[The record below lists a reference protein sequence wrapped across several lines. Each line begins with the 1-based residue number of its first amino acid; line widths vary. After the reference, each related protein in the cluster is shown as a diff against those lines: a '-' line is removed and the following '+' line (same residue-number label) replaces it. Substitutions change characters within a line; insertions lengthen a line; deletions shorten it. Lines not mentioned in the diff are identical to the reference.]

1 MLSQCVDQ
9 CNRTFLKRLKRMPFW
24 QDYDIILQEFRYF
37 PRLVVLALIFT
48 LLAAVF
54 EGFGIGFVVT
64 FLQNLTNPEA
74 TPIKTGI
81 DWFDRV
87 ILGVDASL
95 ASRIYRT
102 CFLILLTTWLRAAFT
117 FLGQVYSQKTQLVL
131 GDRLRKR
138 LFEQMQALSLQYFA
152 KQRAGDL
159 INGITSEVYQIM
171 QAFNVMSTL
180 LIQGSTL
187 VVYVISMIVL
197 SWQLTLISVLLY
209 SLLTVGL
216 SNLLAWVRESSFER
230 SKASRWYTSVSL
242 EFINGIRTVQAF
254 AAQDYERRRFYD
266 ASEQLLQAATKSV
279 TAISLVGP
287 LTEGASVTLLIGILL
302 LAFMTLTP
310 SGQLQSAALLGFLF
324 VLFRSTPLLRQ
335 LNNARGQL
343 SSFQGSLNHVKDLL
357 RTDDKLYIQNGKIAF
372 RELTDAIE
380 LCSINFNY
388 NQNESV
394 LHNINLTI
402 ERGQMT
408 ALVGAS
414 GAGKSTLVDLIP
426 RFYDPTHGRILIDGV
441 DLQSYDINS
450 LRRKIAVVSQ
460 DTFIFNDSVR
470 NNIAYALENVD
481 DRAIWQA
488 ARLANALDFI
498 QELPQGFETR
508 LGDRGVRLSGGQR
521 QRIAIARALLR
532 NPEILILDE
541 ATSALDS
548 VTERLIQESI
558 ETLAAGRTVIVIAH
572 RLSTIVRAH
581 KVVVLEQGRIV
592 EQGGYQEL
600 LDRRGKLWNYHQMQ
614 YKLSQAG

>member
-1 MLSQCVDQ
+1 MLSQCDRIFRKRFK
-9 CNRTFLKRLKRMPFW
+9 RTHFW
-24 QDYDIILQEFRYF
+24 QDYDVILREFRYF

-64 FLQNLTNPEA
+64 FLQNLTNPDAE
-74 TPIKTGI
+74 PIRTGI
-81 DWFDRV
+81 GWFDRLV
-87 ILGVDASL
+87 LGVDAPL
-95 ASRIYRT
+95 AARVYRT
-102 CFLILLTTWLRAAFT
+102 CFLILLTTWLRTAFT

-159 INGITSEVYQIM
+159 INGITSEIFQIM

-180 LIQGSTL
+180 IIQGSTL
-187 VVYVISMIVL
+187 IVYVISMLVL
-197 SWQLTLISVLLY
+197 SWQLTLISVMLY
-209 SLLTVGL
+209 GLLTVGL
-216 SNLLAWVRESSFER
+216 ANLLAWVREASFER
-230 SKASRWYTSVSL
+230 SKASRWYTSVAL

-254 AAQDYERRRFYD
+254 AAQDYERRRFYE
-266 ASEQLLQAATKSV
+266 ASEQLLTAATKSV

-302 LAFMTLTP
+302 LAFATLTP
-310 SGQLQSAALLGFLF
+310 NGQLQSAALLGFLF

-335 LNNARGQL
+335 LNNARGHL
-343 SSFQGSLNHVKDLL
+343 NSFQGSLEHIKELL
-357 RTDDKLYIQNGKIAF
+357 RTDDKLYVQSGKIVF

-380 LCSINFNY
+380 FQSVNFDY
-388 NQNESV
+388 DANEPV

-402 ERGQMT
+402 EHGQMT

-426 RFYDPTHGRILIDGV
+426 RFYDPTQGQILVDGV
-441 DLQSYDINS
+441 DLRSFDINS
-450 LRRKIAVVSQ
+450 LRRKLAVVSQ

-470 NNIAYALENVD
+470 NNIAYALEDID

-488 ARLANALDFI
+488 ARLANALNFI

-572 RLSTIVRAH
+572 RLSTIVRAN

-614 YKLSQAG
+614 YELSQAG

>member
-1 MLSQCVDQ
+1 MFSKCDRIFRKRFK
-9 CNRTFLKRLKRMPFW
+9 RTHFW
-24 QDYDIILQEFRYF
+24 QDYDVILREFRYF

-64 FLQNLTNPEA
+64 FLQNLTNPDAE
-74 TPIKTGI
+74 PIKTGI
-81 DWFDRV
+81 DWFDRL
-87 ILGVDASL
+87 ILGVDAPI
-95 ASRIYRT
+95 AARVYRT
-102 CFLILLTTWLRAAFT
+102 CLLILLTTWLRAAFT

-138 LFEQMQALSLQYFA
+138 LFEQMQALSLRYFA

-159 INGITSEVYQIM
+159 INGITSEIYQIM

-187 VVYVISMIVL
+187 VVYVISMLVL
-197 SWQLTLISVLLY
+197 SWQLTLVSVLLY

-216 SNLLAWVRESSFER
+216 SNLLAWVREASFER
-230 SKASRWYTSVSL
+230 SKASRWYTSVAL

-266 ASEQLLQAATKSV
+266 ASEQLLSTATKSV

-302 LAFMTLTP
+302 LAFATLTP
-310 SGQLQSAALLGFLF
+310 NGQLQSAALLGFLF

-343 SSFQGSLNHVKDLL
+343 SSFQGSLDHIKELL
-357 RTDDKLYIQNGKIAF
+357 RTDDKLYVQNGKTRF
-372 RELTDAIE
+372 RELTEAIE
-380 LCSINFNY
+380 LRSVDFAY
-388 NQNESV
+388 DPNEPV

-426 RFYDPTHGRILIDGV
+426 RFYDPTHGQILIDGA
-441 DLQSYDINS
+441 DLRSFDINS
-450 LRRKIAVVSQ
+450 LRRKLAVVSQ

-470 NNIAYALENVD
+470 NNIAYALEDID

-498 QELPQGFETR
+498 QDLPQGFDTR

-572 RLSTIVRAH
+572 RLSTIVRAN
-581 KVVVLEQGRIV
+581 KVVVLEQGQIV

-614 YKLSQAG
+614 YELSQAG